1 MKISFH
7 LFSNTSAW
15 RDGPIIIQTCQ
26 KNLFALQQKSISP
39 IPTAIKHTE
48 IPHEIGDQ
56 LNLLLYLYIYFYL
69 KLVFVFVTIHPL
81 YFLEC
86 LFCVPWKLS
95 LFCPQ
100 DAKQGNIFFLKVS
113 FEEEKNS
120 SSIVEGQTN
129 AKKLASLGARLVQN
143 YDPPARRPTRAGCRA
158 TRVIN
163 KNLYKV
169 GFLKVEVIIGKENTY
184 QRV

>member
-86 LFCVPWKLS
+86 PFCVPWKLS
-95 LFCPQ
+95 LFCH
-100 DAKQGNIFFLKVS
+100 QGRCKTGQHSTLKKWGVEHFNIFIGLSEIPNSHQDVKYSKLKKPVLKKFTLSLLKVKFKIDARTKS
-113 FEEEKNS
+113 NYKR
-120 SSIVEGQTN
+120 SIRNIHLSVH
-129 AKKLASLGARLVQN
+129 
-143 YDPPARRPTRAGCRA
+143 
-158 TRVIN
+158 
-163 KNLYKV
+163 
-169 GFLKVEVIIGKENTY
+169 
-184 QRV
+184 